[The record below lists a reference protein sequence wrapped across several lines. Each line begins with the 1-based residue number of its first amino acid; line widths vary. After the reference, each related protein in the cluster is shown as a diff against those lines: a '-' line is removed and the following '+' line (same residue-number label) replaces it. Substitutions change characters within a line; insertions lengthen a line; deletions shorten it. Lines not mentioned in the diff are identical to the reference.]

1 MSGKI
6 LLLQQADSLLY
17 EEKYRN
23 IMERALAKSSLLP
36 NEVKIFTVDGA
47 NRGTT
52 YRVFPSNSDLPNY
65 TIWELDVTYV
75 RYPRDFLQN
84 FPTDF
89 SAVFVPILD
98 PMSRSGYPLDKDHSI
113 MMADGQDLQLR
124 GTLDSIQKSISA
136 PIIIICIKD
145 AVNGL
150 DTYDLVDDDL
160 LEKFNLVEFHV
171 DDELSFIGNIQSVL
185 GIKDNRSTD

>member
-1 MSGKI
+1 
-6 LLLQQADSLLY
+6 
-17 EEKYRN
+17 
-23 IMERALAKSSLLP
+23 
-36 NEVKIFTVDGA
+36 
-47 NRGTT
+47 
-52 YRVFPSNSDLPNY
+52 
-65 TIWELDVTYV
+65 
-75 RYPRDFLQN
+75 
-84 FPTDF
+84 
-89 SAVFVPILD
+89 
-98 PMSRSGYPLDKDHSI
+98 